1 MRIGSLG
8 ATSHGNIPDEE
19 LRMIRG
25 NPSSW
30 QDCLF
35 PLAVRERNMKV

>member
-25 NPSSW
+25 SPSSW
-30 QDCLF
+30 RVCLF
-35 PLAVRERNMKV
+35 LLSVREGNMKV